1 MSGSSFPLQPV
12 APPESPEQR
21 FEKFLRAR
29 GKRITAQRR
38 LIVSVIFSH
47 HDHFDADDLMA
58 HLRDRMRSREV
69 SRPTVYRT
77 LGELVEAG
85 LLRRMTLRDR
95 YVYEH
100 GYGYPDHDHLYCQ
113 ACHRL
118 IEFYTPLLDEI
129 REQVSREHRFQAVS
143 HRLLISGF
151 CESCLRE
158 QRKQSPQAE
167 PNSESEGGQAAG
179 PTGGES

>member
-1 MSGSSFPLQPV
+1 MSESPFPLQPV
-12 APPESPEQR
+12 IAPESPEQR

-38 LIVSVIFSH
+38 LIVATIFSH
-47 HDHFDADDLMA
+47 HDHFDADDLMV
-58 HLRDRMRSREV
+58 HLRDRMASREV

-100 GYGYPDHDHLYCQ
+100 AYGYPDHDHLYCQ
-113 ACHRL
+113 VCHRL
-118 IEFYTPLLDEI
+118 IEFYTPLLEEI
-129 REQVSREHRFQAVS
+129 REQVSREHGFHAVS
-143 HRLLISGF
+143 HRLLISGI
-151 CESCLRE
+151 CENCFRE
-158 QRKQSPQAE
+158 QNKSGSEAE
-167 PNSESEGGQAAG
+167 QPPPSGQGHGAG
-179 PTGGES
+179 PAGGES

>member
-1 MSGSSFPLQPV
+1 M
-12 APPESPEQR
+12 PPESPEQR

-29 GKRITAQRR
+29 GKRITSQRR
-38 LIVSVIFSH
+38 LILATIFSH

-58 HLRDRMRSREV
+58 HLRDRMASREV

-113 ACHRL
+113 VCHRL
-118 IEFYTPLLDEI
+118 IEFYTPLVAEI
-129 REQVSREHRFQAVS
+129 RERVSREHRFQAVS
-143 HRLLISGF
+143 HRLLVSGI
-151 CESCLRE
+151 CESCLQE
-158 QRKQSPQAE
+158 QRMQA
-167 PNSESEGGQAAG
+167 SGGEQPPEFDRGHAAAAG
-179 PTGGES
+179 S

>member
-1 MSGSSFPLQPV
+1 MSDSPFPLQPV
-12 APPESPEQR
+12 TPPESPEQR

-38 LIVSVIFSH
+38 LIVATIFSH

-58 HLRDRMRSREV
+58 HLRDRMNSREV

-129 REQVSREHRFQAVS
+129 REQVSHEHRFHAIS
-143 HRLLISGF
+143 HRLLITGI
-151 CESCLRE
+151 CENCLRE
-158 QRKQSPQAE
+158 QAMQA
-167 PNSESEGGQAAG
+167 SEEKRPSACEHEHAADS
-179 PTGGES
+179 TGAKG